1 MVEKLKETRKTRRR
15 DIIDTELISE
25 ILDMKINDFI
35 KKYRPPPTIYITV
48 KKGTKLYNVLK
59 AIATGHPVMIIVV
72 DEDRKPI
79 GYLTDYHILSSFAR
93 RSRPRSILASFSI
106 SQISIPIEK
115 SLDIPVEDLMDKRPP
130 ILSLDN
136 KVKDLIRTIR
146 SLGVPAVIIVDKNN
160 IIRGVIDRKF
170 LVKTLLNNLLGEPTM
185 F

>member
-130 ILSLDN
+130 LISLDN

-160 IIRGVIDRKF
+160 IIRGVIDRRF